1 MWRKAV
7 RSLNTEKSN
16 SVLGKLGLLLG
27 VILLLPVMLILLWLN
42 RGRERED
49 RVTEK
54 KILQQF
60 RDMQRSQSSDGR
72 ESGA

>member
-1 MWRKAV
+1 M
-7 RSLNTEKSN
+7 RSLNAEKSSN
-16 SVLGKLGLLLG
+16 VLGRLRLLLG
-27 VILLLPVMLILLWLN
+27 GILLLPVMLILLWLD

-54 KILQQF
+54 KILKQF
-60 RDMQRSQSSDGR
+60 RDMQRSRSSDGR

>member
-16 SVLGKLGLLLG
+16 NVLGKLGLLLG
-27 VILLLPVMLILLWLN
+27 VILLLPAMLILLWLN

>member
-1 MWRKAV
+1 M

-16 SVLGKLGLLLG
+16 NVLGKLGLLLG
-27 VILLLPVMLILLWLN
+27 VILLLPAMLILLWLN